1 MTDVYQHVRHHASVE
16 HLAAWAGA
24 KGLLIVGV
32 DNLPGAEPLETAE
45 LPERCVLL
53 FGQARP
59 VRSTPAWPPE

>member
-1 MTDVYQHVRHHASVE
+1 M
-16 HLAAWAGA
+16 
-24 KGLLIVGV
+24 GV

-59 VRSTPAWPPE
+59 ARSTPAWPPDSHAHLDPPLDPPSA